1 MAESLLFFTEL
12 VGLPV
17 LDVRGR
23 RIGRVR
29 DAALVP
35 LVHPARI
42 DRFLVSG
49 GWVWLTVRHD
59 QVASIS
65 LDGIRLSEE
74 MLTPYHSDE
83 YMLRIGRDLLDQQI
97 IDVNGRKVVRV
108 NDVTFEICNKNGNAG
123 GNGNGHGN
131 GHESA
136 AGAGRNSLYILEV
149 DVGIRSIFRRLV
161 EGALPPRLVRKLQRP
176 IPPNSI
182 RWEFCNI
189 IEPDP
194 QRRLRLNISHEKL
207 ERIHPADLADIVEE
221 LSRAERGA
229 IFESIDSEVA
239 AEALSEVDPKMQAS
253 ILESMEPEKAADI
266 VEEMSPDEAADV
278 LKGLEESASEEILEE
293 MEVAPE
299 SEVRELLEFKADT
312 AGGMMNTEYVSLHEG
327 ATVADA
333 MMALKGNEDQ
343 LENLN
348 ALFLMDSEGR
358 LAGTVPLA
366 RLFVALGGTPLRQL
380 ASETLISAT
389 VTDKQDE
396 VTELFDKYNLL
407 ALPVVD
413 EDRRMAG
420 VITADD
426 IISVLRQK

>member
-108 NDVTFEICNKNGNAG
+108 NDVTFEIHHQN

-136 AGAGRNSLYILEV
+136 GGNGRNSLYILEV

-207 ERIHPADLADIVEE
+207 EKIHPADLADIVEE

-299 SEVRELLEFKADT
+299 SEVRELLEFKANT

-348 ALFLMDSEGR
+348 VLFLMDIEGR

-366 RLFVALGGTPLRQL
+366 RLFVALGGTPLMQL